1 MRADV
6 AASVAGPAFVPEA
19 GRPGARRLWVLD
31 RALHII
37 VALLFG
43 GDFSGFATPR
53 AIAALAGLYG
63 LPLAI
68 LRSVG
73 RCRTP
78 RSSPTVRTRCT
89 GRCSRSTIWRWMT
102 SCRTMSAT
110 DLTTVFARRRGD
122 QMPSSV

>member
-6 AASVAGPAFVPEA
+6 PASVAGPAFVPEA

-53 AIAALAGLYG
+53 VRGAK
-63 LPLAI
+63 
-68 LRSVG
+68 
-73 RCRTP
+73 P
-78 RSSPTVRTRCT
+78 R
-89 GRCSRSTIWRWMT
+89 
-102 SCRTMSAT
+102 
-110 DLTTVFARRRGD
+110 ARRRSNLGF
-122 QMPSSV
+122 QMVK